1 MEPLTILRGQ
11 MGMWTLFS
19 SAFGMTGLQLYNL
32 PYGSLLAYFML
43 SFLLLL
49 VRSYA

>member
-1 MEPLTILRGQ
+1 MEPLTILCGQ
-11 MGMWTLFS
+11 MDMWKLFS

-32 PYGSLLAYFML
+32 PYGSFLAYFML
-43 SFLLLL
+43 SSLLFL